1 MAGEGGKRDMSRRL
15 LVINPNSSVK
25 MTEDIQNTAAALGN
39 GRLDIE
45 VVRMSG
51 SPETLESFADYT
63 AAGAEVIGYLRETRA
78 AGFDGVVLACMGDP
92 CLAAVKEVCPS
103 PAAGIAEAGI
113 SAALLMGY
121 KFSILASSGKAKPMM
136 ESMVMS
142 YGLGSRMA
150 SVEAF
155 NIPIAAFMED
165 RDLLREMVLKTSRTA
180 IEKGAEVLILGCAG
194 MTMLGDEVSALTGAP
209 VVDPVKAGIVMM
221 DALLEGGFVTSRSG
235 LYK

>member
-1 MAGEGGKRDMSRRL
+1 MSRRI

-25 MTEDIQNTAAALGN
+25 MTEDIRNTAAALEDD
-39 GRLDIE
+39 RLVIE
-45 VVRMSG
+45 TVKMDG
-51 SPETLESFADYT
+51 SPEVLESFADYT
-63 AAGAEVIGYLRETRA
+63 AAGAEVVRYLREKQA
-78 AGFDGVVLACMGDP
+78 AGFGFDGVLLACMGDP
-92 CLAAVKEVCPS
+92 CLFGVKEVCRT

-121 KFSILASSGKAKPMM
+121 KFSILASSAKAKPMM

-155 NIPIAAFMED
+155 NIPIVSFMEN
-165 RDLLREMVLKTSRTA
+165 RELLREMVLKTSRMA
-180 IEKGAEVLILGCAG
+180 VEKGAEVLILGCAG
-194 MTMLGDEVSALTGAP
+194 MTMLGGEVSASIGIP
-209 VVDPVKAGIVMM
+209 VIDPVKAGIVMLN
-221 DALLEGGFVTSRSG
+221 ALLDGGFTSSRGG

>member
-1 MAGEGGKRDMSRRL
+1 MSRRL

-25 MTEDIQNTAAALGN
+25 MTENIQNTAAAL
-39 GRLDIE
+39 RSDKLDIE
-45 VVRMSG
+45 VVRMPD
-51 SPETLESFADYT
+51 SPETLESFAEYT
-63 AAGAEVIGYLRETRA
+63 AAGAEVTSYLREKQ
-78 AGFDGVVLACMGDP
+78 AGAFEFDGVVLACMGDP
-92 CLAAVKEVCPS
+92 CLFGLKEVCREPVI
-103 PAAGIAEAGI
+103 GIAEAGI
-113 SAALLMGY
+113 SAALLTGY

-155 NIPIAAFMED
+155 HIPIAGFMED
-165 RDLLREMVLKTSRTA
+165 RALLREMVLKTSRAA

-194 MTMLGDEVSALTGAP
+194 MTVLDDEAPALAGVP
-209 VVDPVKAGIVMM
+209 IIDPVKAGIVMLN
-221 DALLEGGFVTSRSG
+221 ALLEGGFATSRGG